1 MDDLKE
7 ERMLRNSDA
16 IEEELNRLAEV
27 RKRNN
32 KRKETKQ

>member
-32 KRKETKQ
+32 QRKETPK

>member
-16 IEEELNRLAEV
+16 IEEELERLRED
-27 RKRNN
+27 RERNN